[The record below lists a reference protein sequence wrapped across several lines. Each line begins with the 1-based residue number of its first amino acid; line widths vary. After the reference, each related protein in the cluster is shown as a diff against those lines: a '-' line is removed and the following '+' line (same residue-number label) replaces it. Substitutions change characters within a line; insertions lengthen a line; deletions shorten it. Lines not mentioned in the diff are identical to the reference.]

1 MSQELI
7 SRNRDLMKLRD
18 DGYNIDVRCGHLVV
32 YDIPYVDS
40 GRRVRRDGILVSVLG
55 LVADETVRPP
65 GHVAMF
71 SGDHPCDEDGRAL
84 ERIKHS
90 SGRQEICD
98 GLSVDHLLSN
108 RPPEGYK
115 DYHHKM
121 SHYVNVISH
130 YAQKIDPDATP
141 RTRRV
146 AESSDPASVFNY
158 QDTAS
163 SRAGITS
170 VSRKLEKFK
179 IAIVGLGGTGSY
191 ILDLVAK
198 TPVGEIHLFD
208 GDDFW
213 NHNAFRSP
221 GAATVDELKEEPRKV
236 HYLKRRY
243 DPMRKGIFAYDFPI
257 DETNLQFLNAMDF
270 VFLCVDRGNEK
281 LPIIERLE
289 SLGISFIDVGM
300 GINLVDGEL
309 LGIIRTTASTDN
321 KRDHV
326 RDRIDFSR
334 GGQDDVYSRNIQTAD
349 LNALNAALAVIK
361 WKKLCGFY
369 MDSKQ
374 EHNSCYNLNTNK
386 IINEN

>member
-1 MSQELI
+1 MSQKLI
-7 SRNRDLMKLRD
+7 SRNRDLMTLRD

-40 GRRVRRDGILVSVLG
+40 GRCVRRDGILVSALE
-55 LVADETVRPP
+55 LVADETVRPTD
-65 GHVAMF
+65 HVAMF
-71 SGDHPCDEDGRAL
+71 SGDHPCDEEGRAL
-84 ERIKHS
+84 EKIKHS
-90 SGRQEICD
+90 SGRWDICD
-98 GLSVDHLLSN
+98 DLSVDHLFSN
-108 RPPEGYK
+108 KPPEGYK

-121 SHYVNVISH
+121 SHYINVISH
-130 YAQKIDPDATP
+130 YARKIDPDAIP
-141 RTRRV
+141 QTRRV
-146 AESSDPASVFNY
+146 VESSDPASVFNY

-163 SRAGITS
+163 SRARITS

-191 ILDLVAK
+191 VLDLVAK

-208 GDDFW
+208 GDDFL

-221 GAATVDELKEEPRKV
+221 GAATDDELKEKPRKV
-236 HYLKRRY
+236 HYLKRQY
-243 DPMRKGIFAYDFPI
+243 APMRKGIFAHDFPI
-257 DETNLQFLNAMDF
+257 DKTNLRFLNAMDF

-281 LPIIERLE
+281 LPIIEKLE

-300 GINLVDGEL
+300 GINLVDGKL
-309 LGIIRTTASTDN
+309 LGIIRMTVSTAN

-369 MDSKQ
+369 MDLNQ
-374 EHNSCYNLNTNK
+374 EHNSCYTLNTNK

>member
-40 GRRVRRDGILVSVLG
+40 GRRVRHDGILVSVLG

-71 SGDHPCDEDGRAL
+71 SGDHPCDEKGRAL

-90 SGRQEICD
+90 SGQQEICD

-130 YAQKIDPDATP
+130 YARKIDPDATP

-146 AESSDPASVFNY
+146 VESSDPASVFNY

-208 GDDFW
+208 GDDFL

-221 GAATVDELKEEPRKV
+221 GAATVAELKEEPRKV

-243 DPMRKGIFAYDFPI
+243 DPMRKGIFAHDFPI
-257 DETNLQFLNAMDF
+257 DETNLRFLNAMDF

-281 LPIIERLE
+281 LPIIEKLE

-300 GINLVDGEL
+300 GINLVDGKL
-309 LGIIRTTASTDN
+309 LGIIRTTASTAN

-334 GGQDDVYSRNIQTAD
+334 GGQDDVYSHNIQTAD

-369 MDSKQ
+369 MDLTQK
-374 EHNSCYNLNTNK
+374 HNSCYTLDTNK